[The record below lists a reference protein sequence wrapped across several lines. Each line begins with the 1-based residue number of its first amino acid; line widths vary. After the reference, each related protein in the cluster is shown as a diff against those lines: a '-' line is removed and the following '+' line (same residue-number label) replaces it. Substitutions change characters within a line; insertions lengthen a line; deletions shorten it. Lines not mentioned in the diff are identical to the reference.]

1 MFLLWFFSI
10 QVPVRVTKRTLS
22 YPYLPQMDIFSVMTR
37 HCVAHH
43 PCRLDRDLQW
53 HVITECDRF
62 KVYFSTLWAPTI
74 SVCCFSFTL
83 TVQHSSSSAYR
94 VGQAVRLQRRL
105 WRGGLLRAP
114 EQRCSAGRGEK
125 EQQEATFFY
134 LSHHVP
140 QTHASSSPSAPLH
153 GNQRASPHQLQQP
166 HSSRTNRRDQWGA
179 FL

>member
-1 MFLLWFFSI
+1 MCTPVCITPTDGYLCVITQHCLAYHLCQLDSHAMTRYNSMMTWQCDGFKLVFILSALTVCLLFFFSFL
-10 QVPVRVTKRTLS
+10 V
-22 YPYLPQMDIFSVMTR
+22 
-37 HCVAHH
+37 
-43 PCRLDRDLQW
+43 
-53 HVITECDRF
+53 
-62 KVYFSTLWAPTI
+62 
-74 SVCCFSFTL
+74 
-83 TVQHSSSSAYR
+83 VQHSSSSAYR

-153 GNQRASPHQLQQP
+153 GNQRASPHQFQQP
-166 HSSRTNRRDQWGA
+166 HSSCTNRRDQWGP

>member
-1 MFLLWFFSI
+1 MWLTIHAGLIETFNDTLLSSVTDFKFVSVLSGRQQSLCLLLFFSS
-10 QVPVRVTKRTLS
+10 L
-22 YPYLPQMDIFSVMTR
+22 
-37 HCVAHH
+37 A
-43 PCRLDRDLQW
+43 
-53 HVITECDRF
+53 
-62 KVYFSTLWAPTI
+62 
-74 SVCCFSFTL
+74 
-83 TVQHSSSSAYR
+83 VQHSSSSAYR

-105 WRGGLLRAP
+105 WRGGLLGAP

-153 GNQRASPHQLQQP
+153 GNQRASSYQFQQP
-166 HSSRTNRRDQWGA
+166 HSSRTNRRDQWGP

>member
-1 MFLLWFFSI
+1 MEFFRVITQRCVHYRLCQFDRDVPWHAFIEGDRFQLVFLLSAL
-10 QVPVRVTKRTLS
+10 T
-22 YPYLPQMDIFSVMTR
+22 IF
-37 HCVAHH
+37 
-43 PCRLDRDLQW
+43 
-53 HVITECDRF
+53 
-62 KVYFSTLWAPTI
+62 
-74 SVCCFSFTL
+74 VCCFSFSSPA
-83 TVQHSSSSAYR
+83 VQHSSSSAYR

-166 HSSRTNRRDQWGA
+166 HCSCTNRRDQWGS

>member
-1 MFLLWFFSI
+1 
-10 QVPVRVTKRTLS
+10 
-22 YPYLPQMDIFSVMTR
+22 MDIFSVMTQ
-37 HCVAHH
+37 HCVAYHL
-43 PCRLDRDLQW
+43 CQFDRDVPW
-53 HVITECDRF
+53 HAIMECDRF
-62 KVYFSTLWAPTI
+62 KLVFMFSALTLFVVFVFL
-74 SVCCFSFTL
+74 SV
-83 TVQHSSSSAYR
+83 QYSSSSAYR
-94 VGQAVRLQRRL
+94 VGQAVRLQWRL

-153 GNQRASPHQLQQP
+153 GNQRPSPHQFQQP
-166 HSSRTNRRDQWGA
+166 HSSCTNRRDQWGP